1 MNNLF
6 SLLVSFIAYAVLGFS
21 IIQSIPI
28 QQLLQN
34 RLSEIDSYPEQV
46 HLSYGSTPDQ
56 MIVTW
61 VTLDYVNESTV
72 EYGIDDFKNVATGIS
87 EIYVDGGSEKRKINI
102 HRVILSGLLPNQ
114 TYSII

>member
-61 VTLDYVNESTV
+61 VTLDYVNRTTSTINVTGMISGCNIGAANSKPSTAEST
-72 EYGIDDFKNVATGIS
+72 EMAG
-87 EIYVDGGSEKRKINI
+87 
-102 HRVILSGLLPNQ
+102 VIMPSA
-114 TYSII
+114 